1 MAAYNVYYNGP
12 QEGSPATLR
21 AAILNPLNWVTA
33 VGGTPAQDWPLY
45 SFGSAPTV
53 LSASVMNQTT
63 LRIVFSEDMN
73 EASVTNTAN
82 YTGIANLATATRT
95 NNGSLRDTVT
105 LVYSVPFTPGNSYT
119 LTVNSVTDALGIPI
133 ANPYIFQFS
142 YNTTIS
148 FKQNFVVTSE
158 ASGILNIEFALSN
171 PTVSSVNLVLKPS
184 PWSNAMPISDFT
196 FSSTTLNFTG
206 ASNSTQTVSIPIT
219 NDVASEMDEYFV
231 LSLENSTG
239 LVVSGI
245 SMATIF
251 IKDDDR
257 KAPETTK
264 EIELEYVSSFKAVTP
279 AGSSAEVVAYDIAS
293 KRLFITS
300 GVQSRLDVADF
311 TNPVAVTLVK
321 SIDMLPYGSSIT
333 SVAAMNG
340 IVAASVPNNDGM
352 ANGSVVF
359 FNTNGDFLKQVTV
372 GVLPD
377 MVTFSPDGKKVL
389 TANEGQPNH
398 AYTIDPEGSVS
409 VIDISGGIPGL
420 TQANVA
426 TLYFTAFNASEINL
440 IANGVRKTKATS
452 TLSQDLEPEYI
463 TISPDSK
470 KAWVTLQENNSIAE
484 INLVTNTILRI
495 RAQGTKDFNTYIQP

>member
-1 MAAYNVYYNGP
+1 
-12 QEGSPATLR
+12 
-21 AAILNPLNWVTA
+21 
-33 VGGTPAQDWPLY
+33 
-45 SFGSAPTV
+45 
-53 LSASVMNQTT
+53 
-63 LRIVFSEDMN
+63 
-73 EASVTNTAN
+73 
-82 YTGIANLATATRT
+82 
-95 NNGSLRDTVT
+95 
-105 LVYSVPFTPGNSYT
+105 
-119 LTVNSVTDALGIPI
+119 
-133 ANPYIFQFS
+133 
-142 YNTTIS
+142 
-148 FKQNFVVTSE
+148 
-158 ASGILNIEFALSN
+158 
-171 PTVSSVNLVLKPS
+171 
-184 PWSNAMPISDFT
+184 
-196 FSSTTLNFTG
+196 
-206 ASNSTQTVSIPIT
+206 
-219 NDVASEMDEYFV
+219 
-231 LSLENSTG
+231 
-239 LVVSGI
+239 
-245 SMATIF
+245 
-251 IKDDDR
+251 
-257 KAPETTK
+257 
-264 EIELEYVSSFKAVTP
+264 
-279 AGSSAEVVAYDIAS
+279 
-293 KRLFITS
+293 
-300 GVQSRLDVADF
+300 
-311 TNPVAVTLVK
+311 
-321 SIDMLPYGSSIT
+321 MLPYGSSIT

-495 RAQGTKDFNTYIQP
+495 RAQGTKDFNTSIQP